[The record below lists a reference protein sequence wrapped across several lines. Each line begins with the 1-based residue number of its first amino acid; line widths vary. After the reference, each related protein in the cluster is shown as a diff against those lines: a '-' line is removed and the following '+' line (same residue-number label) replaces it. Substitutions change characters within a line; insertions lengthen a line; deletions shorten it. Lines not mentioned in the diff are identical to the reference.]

1 MSTWLPLVY
10 GAAKRR
16 AALTAITG
24 VRLEEDYSHL
34 PISDSVETREAL
46 LAIIAR
52 PSVKSVEPVRAYQ
65 RSLAQSLP
73 LIKQPLVRNFGHSG
87 RGTAVA
93 ILDSGVDYRR
103 GVLVP
108 VLGQASPRLA
118 G

>member
-34 PISDSVETREAL
+34 PILVFRVETREAL

-73 LIKQPLVRNFGHSG
+73 LI
-87 RGTAVA
+87 
-93 ILDSGVDYRR
+93 
-103 GVLVP
+103 
-108 VLGQASPRLA
+108 
-118 G
+118 